1 LSALAAC
8 KAPDIVYEPRPDDVI
23 DGRRSALE
31 AGVNT
36 EMDYG
41 PKQSL
46 LLKSYQEAQSSVSR
60 LQKEL
65 DELRRGKQATE
76 TRLADESAL
85 FAKEKALRVQA
96 EAEAE
101 SLRGKRRELEAR
113 ILSLGIEKAKLEQ
126 SALQSR
132 IAYPSA
138 RAASSTAR
146 TSSGK
151 YGFSMSVTISP
162 SVSVVCRLSERA
174 TPDGR

>member
-1 LSALAAC
+1 MTPRRRRAVPAALLFAFAAC

-46 LLKSYQEAQSSVSR
+46 LLKSYQEAQNNVAR

-101 SLRGKRRELEAR
+101 SLRGRRRELEAR

-126 SALQSR
+126 QALQSR
-132 IAYPSA
+132 IAVLQRDLEDMAPPPA
-138 RAASSTAR
+138 ENAAPPAGHR
-146 TSSGK
+146 
-151 YGFSMSVTISP
+151 
-162 SVSVVCRLSERA
+162 
-174 TPDGR
+174 

>member
-1 LSALAAC
+1 VTPRRRCAVPAALLIAFAAC

-46 LLKSYQEAQSSVSR
+46 LLKSYQEAQNNVAR

-76 TRLADESAL
+76 TRLSDEGAA

-126 SALQSR
+126 QALQSR
-132 IAYPSA
+132 IAVLQRDLEDMAPPPA
-138 RAASSTAR
+138 ENAAPPAGHR
-146 TSSGK
+146 
-151 YGFSMSVTISP
+151 
-162 SVSVVCRLSERA
+162 
-174 TPDGR
+174 